1 MSPTSKLLFTFV
13 IVGWRQKSQT
23 TPSKPLLRSEQCLV
37 LSEVKAIDMASRYYK
52 GQEEE
57 NVFFSFDLFERTG
70 PLKKKKHFH

>member
-57 NVFFSFDLFERTG
+57 NVFFF
-70 PLKKKKHFH
+70 PLIYLRELAL